1 MFVKFSVVF
10 PDSIPVA
17 NVAGLKAALP
27 GPSTTPDADMDAE
40 TVMLQAFDEGQRN
53 TKAAGGTQAADSDDD
68 DEDSRGGPGGG
79 QRVQCAQQ

>member
-10 PDSIPVA
+10 PDSIPVS

-27 GPSTTPDADMDAE
+27 GPSTAPDTDMEAE

-68 DEDSRGGPGGG
+68 DDEQRGPGGG